1 MSVKYYTVDILF
13 FQDGST
19 KAFMCSTD
27 KPGKDE
33 VIEITKEYER
43 YRLYYDSFAKANNRV
58 QEIQIS
64 NMMVEY
70 AKKLRR
76 SITE

>member
-1 MSVKYYTVDILF
+1 MQVRSYVVDILF

-43 YRLYYDSFAKANNRV
+43 YRLFYDTFAEANERV
-58 QEIQIS
+58 QEVQIS

-70 AKKLRR
+70 SKKLRR
-76 SITE
+76 SIAE